1 METLLLACIVFL
13 ATHFVSST
21 PLRTVAVDAMGERAW
36 LALYT
41 VVSFATIG
49 WMVWAY
55 NRTPVQPLWEGLR
68 LAPAILMPF
77 ALMLLAGGLLT
88 RNPTAVGQARAL
100 KAEEPARGMLRIT
113 RHPMMWG
120 FMLWAVAHILAQGE
134 LKSTL
139 FFGTFL
145 VLAGLGAAL
154 IDARKARA
162 LGEDWTRFAAVTS
175 YLPFAAIAQGRNRFD
190 AKEIGL
196 RGPAVGLALYALF
209 FWLHPMLF
217 GARPY

>member
-1 METLLLACIVFL
+1 METLILACVVFL

-21 PLRTVAVDAMGERAW
+21 PLRPVIVNAIGEKAW
-36 LALYT
+36 LGVYT
-41 VVSFATIG
+41 VISFAAIG

-55 NRTPVQPLWEGLR
+55 NRAPVQPLFDGLR

-77 ALMLLAGGLLT
+77 AFILLAGGLFT
-88 RNPTAVGQARAL
+88 RNPSAVGQAKAL
-100 KAEEPARGMLRIT
+100 KADEPARGMLRIT

-120 FMLWAVAHILAQGE
+120 FMLWALAHVLAQGE
-134 LKSTL
+134 LKSSL

-154 IDARKARA
+154 IDIRKART

-175 YLPFAAIAQGRNRFD
+175 YLPFAAIAQGRNRLVLS
-190 AKEIGL
+190 EIGL
-196 RGPAVGLALYALF
+196 RGLVIGLALYGVLF
-209 FWLHPMLF
+209 YFHATLF

>member
-1 METLLLACIVFL
+1 METLALACLVFL

-21 PLRTVAVDAMGERAW
+21 PLRTVAVDAIGEKAW

-41 VVSFATIG
+41 VIAFATIG

-55 NRTPVQPLWEGLR
+55 NRAPVEPLWAGWR
-68 LAPAILMPF
+68 LAPAVLMPF
-77 ALMLLAGGLLT
+77 AFILIAGGLLT
-88 RNPTAVGQARAL
+88 RNPTAVGQEKAL
-100 KAEEPARGMLRIT
+100 KSPDAAKGVLRIT

-120 FMLWAVAHILAQGE
+120 FMLWALAHILARGE

-139 FFGTFL
+139 FFGSFL

-154 IDARKARA
+154 IDARKAKK
-162 LGEDWTRFAAVTS
+162 LGEKWTRFVAVTS
-175 YLPFAAIAQGRNRFD
+175 YFPFAAIAQGRNRLVWS
-190 AKEIGL
+190 EIGW
-196 RGPAVGLALYALF
+196 RSPAIGLALYVLI
-209 FWLHPMLF
+209 FWLHPVAF

>member
-21 PLRTVAVDAMGERAW
+21 PLRTVAVDAIGEKAW
-36 LALYT
+36 IGLYT

-55 NRTPVQPLWEGLR
+55 NRAPVEALWTGWR

-77 ALMLLAGGLLT
+77 SFVLLVSGLFV
-88 RNPTAVGQARAL
+88 RNPSAVGQAKAL
-100 KAEEPARGMLRIT
+100 KADDPARGMLRIT
-113 RHPMMWG
+113 RHPVMWA
-120 FMLWAVAHILAQGE
+120 FMLWALAHILAQGE
-134 LKSTL
+134 LKATL

-154 IDARKARA
+154 IDARKAKT

-175 YLPFAAIAQGRNRFD
+175 YLPFAAIAQGRNRLVLS
-190 AKEIGL
+190 EIGWRNL
-196 RGPAVGLALYALF
+196 LVGLALYAVLF
-209 FWLHPMLF
+209 WFHGALF